1 MLETESHDECLVFSS
16 LFRGNLCEQLTSRP
30 GRRYDAEQPIYH
42 PGEGSHEVYYLRS
55 GLVKVVAL
63 SADGRE
69 VILDIHKPGEI
80 FGLFCLCGTGRADSA
95 VAMEPSEVVTI
106 TLSNLVDR
114 LSESRDA
121 LEGFILTVNQRLTR
135 AYDTIQDLSFESV
148 PARLARTLLR
158 LADEMGR
165 ETEEGGVELEH
176 YITQEELAQMLSA
189 RREVVSTALGRM
201 RERGL
206 VEYTRGGK
214 LTINARAIADF
225 IEGRAVSA
233 T

>member
-1 MLETESHDECLVFSS
+1 METGTHTECLVLSS

-30 GRRYDAEQPIYH
+30 GRHYGADQRIYH
-42 PGEGSHEVYYLRS
+42 AGDESHEVYYLRS
-55 GLVKVVAL
+55 GLVKVLAL

-80 FGLFCLCGTGRADSA
+80 FGFFCLCGAARADSA
-95 VAMEPSEVVTI
+95 VAMEDSDVVVI
-106 TLSNLVDR
+106 TLANLVER

-121 LEGFILTVNQRLTR
+121 LEGFILTVCQRLTR
-135 AYDTIQDLSFESV
+135 AYDAIQELAFESV
-148 PARLARTLLR
+148 PARLAHTLLR

-165 ETEEGGVELEH
+165 ETDHGVELEH

-201 RERGL
+201 RERGF

-214 LTINARAIADF
+214 LTINRQALVDF
-225 IEGRAVSA
+225 IEGKEMLSA
-233 T
+233 

>member
-1 MLETESHDECLVFSS
+1 MLVVESHTECEVLSS

-30 GRRYDAEQPIYH
+30 GRRYDAEQVVYH
-42 PGEGSHEVYYLRS
+42 AADASHEVYYLRS
-55 GLVKVVAL
+55 GLVKIVAL

-80 FGLFCLCGTGRADSA
+80 FGLFCLCGTGRAESA
-95 VAMEPSEVVTI
+95 IVMEPSEVVTI
-106 TLSNLVDR
+106 TLANLVDR

-121 LEGFILTVNQRLTR
+121 LEGFILTVSQRLTR
-135 AYDTIQDLSFESV
+135 AYDTIQDLSFDSV
-148 PARLARTLLR
+148 PMRLARTLLR
-158 LADEMGR
+158 LGEEMGH
-165 ETEEGGVELEH
+165 ETEAGIELEH

-206 VEYTRGGK
+206 VEYSRGGK
-214 LTINARAIADF
+214 LTINPRGLSEF
-225 IEGRAVSA
+225 VER
-233 T
+233 